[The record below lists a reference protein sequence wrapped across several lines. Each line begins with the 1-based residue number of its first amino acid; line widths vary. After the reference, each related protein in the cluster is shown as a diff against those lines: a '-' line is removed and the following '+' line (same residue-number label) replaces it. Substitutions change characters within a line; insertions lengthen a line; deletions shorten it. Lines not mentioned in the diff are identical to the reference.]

1 MRDLQVKAFLIPTTS
16 GSTAQMIARYRPSQ
30 PIVAISPNR
39 QTVKAL
45 CLVWGVSPL
54 QIRAFNPDPTK
65 TDHPVGR
72 QGYTWHGSQPNGWWF
87 LNFTQGEFLI
97 HPVPTVL
104 DRERIAFS
112 L

>member
-1 MRDLQVKAFLIPTTS
+1 MSETVFVDAS
-16 GSTAQMIARYRPSQ
+16 AW
-30 PIVAISPNR
+30 VAI
-39 QTVKAL
+39 T
-45 CLVWGVSPL
+45 
-54 QIRAFNPDPTK
+54 NPDPTK

-97 HPVPTVL
+97 HGTHG
-104 DRERIAFS
+104 RS